1 LGESILILIS
11 FSNRMHEAMPISN
24 NLWSQFTDN
33 PLMVLSVFGILLMF
47 MGLLPKM
54 KEWLLTIGLVGLL
67 AGWSITLLN
76 WENSLTATPIFNMLT
91 FDRGAIV
98 LTAIMIATLIL
109 IFLVTD
115 HKSIMDMNHLGE
127 YYALMI
133 FALIGGIIMVSFKN
147 LLMLFIGVE
156 ILSIASYILAGFN
169 KKNLLSNEASLKYFL
184 MGSFASGILL
194 MGITLVYGM
203 SGSFDLEHIAA
214 YTIQYNI
221 HPPALYLVGI
231 LLLMVAF
238 AFKVSAAPFHFW
250 APDVYQGAPT
260 ISTAFMSTVVKTA
273 AFGAFYRLFS
283 TAFNFNSSVWN
294 TTVLVIVGLTLV
306 IPNLTATRQTSLK
319 RILAYSG
326 IANAGFLMMVLLQ
339 TNLVNENGTHIAQ
352 SNMSLYLTGYVIANI
367 IAFAALFLVKDATGS
382 DELESFKG
390 LAKRNPYLSAFL
402 TIAMCSMAG
411 IPATAGFM
419 GKYFIISGLLE
430 SGHILLSVVAVLM
443 SVVSLYYYFKVIKA
457 MYMEEGEGAHI
468 VLNPSY
474 VFLFIIGLVI
484 LFTIGLMPHYIRDL
498 FLM

>member
-1 LGESILILIS
+1 
-11 FSNRMHEAMPISN
+11 MHETMPNSN
-24 NLWSQFTDN
+24 NLWSQLTDN
-33 PLMVLSVFGILLMF
+33 PLMVLAIFGILLMF
-47 MGLLPKM
+47 IGLVPKM

-67 AGWSITLLN
+67 AGWSVTLLN

-109 IFLVTD
+109 LFLITD
-115 HKSIMDMNHLGE
+115 HKSIIEMNHLGE

-133 FALIGGIIMVSFKN
+133 FALIGGIIMVSYKN

-169 KKNLLSNEASLKYFL
+169 KKSLLSNESSLKYFL

-203 SGSFDLEHIAA
+203 SGSFDLEQIAA
-214 YTIQYNI
+214 YTIMYNI

-231 LLLMVAF
+231 LLLLVAF
-238 AFKVSAAPFHFW
+238 SFKVSAAPFHFW

-260 ISTAFMSTVVKTA
+260 ISTAFMSTIVKTA
-273 AFGAFYRLFS
+273 AFGAFFRLFY
-283 TAFNFNSSVWN
+283 TAFNFNSTIWN
-294 TTVLVIVGLTLV
+294 TTVIVIVALTLI
-306 IPNLTATRQTSLK
+306 IPNLTATRQTSFK

-326 IANAGFLMMVLLQ
+326 VANAGFLLMGLLQ
-339 TNLVNENGTHIAQ
+339 TNLVNNNGTHIAQ
-352 SNMSLYLTGYVIANI
+352 SNIALYLTAYVVANI
-367 IAFAALFLVKDATGS
+367 IAFAALYLVKDATGS

-390 LAKRNPYLSAFL
+390 LSKRNPYLSAFL

-419 GKYFIISGLLE
+419 GKYFMIAGLLE
-430 SGHILLSVVAVLM
+430 GGHIILSIIAVLM

-457 MYMEEGEGAHI
+457 MYMEEAEGANI
-468 VLNPSY
+468 LLNPSY
-474 VFLFIIGLVI
+474 VFLFVIGVVV

>member
-1 LGESILILIS
+1 
-11 FSNRMHEAMPISN
+11 MHEAMPISN
-24 NLWSQFTDN
+24 NLWSQMTDN
-33 PLMVLSVFGILLMF
+33 PLLVLSVFGILLMF
-47 MGLLPKM
+47 VGLVPKM

-67 AGWSITLLN
+67 AAWSVTLLN
-76 WENSLTATPIFNMLT
+76 WDNSLTATPIFNMLT
-91 FDRGAIV
+91 FDRGAVV

-109 IFLVTD
+109 LFLVTD
-115 HKSIMDMNHLGE
+115 HKSIIEMNHVGE

-156 ILSIASYILAGFN
+156 ILSISSYILAGFN

-203 SGSFDLEHIAA
+203 SGSFDLEQIAS
-214 YTIQYNI
+214 YTILYNI
-221 HPPALYLVGI
+221 HPPALFLVGI
-231 LLLMVAF
+231 LLLLVAF

-260 ISTAFMSTVVKTA
+260 VSTAFMSTVVKTA
-273 AFGAFYRLFS
+273 AFGAFFRLFYA
-283 TAFNFNSSVWN
+283 AFNFNSTVWS
-294 TTVLVIVGLTLV
+294 TTIVVIVGLTLI
-306 IPNLTATRQTSLK
+306 IPNLTATRQTSFK

-326 IANAGFLMMVLLQ
+326 ISNAGFLLMTLLQ
-339 TNLVNENGTHIAQ
+339 TNLVNDNGTHIAL
-352 SNMSLYLTGYVIANI
+352 SNMAIYLAGYAVANV
-367 IAFAALFLVKDATGS
+367 IAFAALYLVKDATGS
-382 DELESFKG
+382 DELESFRG

-402 TIAMCSMAG
+402 TLAMCSMAG

-419 GKYFIISGLLE
+419 GKYFMIAGLLE
-430 SGHILLSVVAVLM
+430 AGHLTLSIIAVLM
-443 SVVSLYYYFKVIKA
+443 SAVSLYYYFKVIKA
-457 MYMEEGEGAHI
+457 MYMEEGEGSNI
-468 VLNPSY
+468 VLNPSFA
-474 VFLFIIGLVI
+474 FLFIIGILI